1 MPSEAPSVTTA
12 PKQFKETRADF
23 GAIMDEFLGQYKVR
37 GKKMVKNVSGAK
49 SGGMAELDEI
59 RRELGKARIS

>member
-1 MPSEAPSVTTA
+1 
-12 PKQFKETRADF
+12 
-23 GAIMDEFLGQYKVR
+23 MDEFLGQYKVR
-37 GKKMVKNVSGAK
+37 GKKMVKNASGAK